1 MHFTH
6 RSFDQSGLHREIGVI
21 FAGKGKIQSF
31 DHDIN
36 NGFIQRTSVAGKVR
50 FLFEN
55 YGKSVLD

>member
-1 MHFTH
+1 MRSEIDPSMHFTH

-36 NGFIQRTSVAGKVR
+36 NGFIQRTSRWESQVS
-50 FLFEN
+50 L
-55 YGKSVLD
+55 